1 MFVVTSPACKLQYH
15 EIIDWLIDWL
25 MMQRNQWFRL
35 AIRRLLVQLVDI

>member
-1 MFVVTSPACKLQYH
+1 
-15 EIIDWLIDWL
+15 